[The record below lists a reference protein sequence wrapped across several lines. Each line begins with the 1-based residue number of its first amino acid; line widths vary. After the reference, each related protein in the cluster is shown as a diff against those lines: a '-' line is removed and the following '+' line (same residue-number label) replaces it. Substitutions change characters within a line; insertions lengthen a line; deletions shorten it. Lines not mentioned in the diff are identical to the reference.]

1 MINSSD
7 VLIVYLCLLF
17 QISISVRITWL
28 NIPDFTELLTSSSFP
43 NGFSTPPFPVLPRLI
58 IQDFIP
64 TLRYDEWHVYFIS
77 LSCACLNRLYIVVD
91 LRRKKLMWNKK
102 IFRHMFIPLLF
113 AVHESI
119 LATGHYFLYSIKK
132 IWILNIS
139 NDFSRRNS
147 CNNSGLTVIWV
158 GCF

>member
-7 VLIVYLCLLF
+7 VLILYLCLLF

-91 LRRKKLMWNKK
+91 LRRKKNWCETRKY
-102 IFRHMFIPLLF
+102 F
-113 AVHESI
+113 AICSS
-119 LATGHYFLYSIKK
+119 LCCSLYM
-132 IWILNIS
+132 NQ
-139 NDFSRRNS
+139 FSRLVIIS
-147 CNNSGLTVIWV
+147 CIQLKRFGFLTFQMISLDETISGLTVIWV